1 MAVKDRALGTCC
13 FKFVLILTRA
23 RENHEYALKIRIS
36 TALPLNL
43 ALHFYPESMAIVT
56 LTTDFGDRGF
66 DLPKLKGALLSAAST
81 VQLVDLTHQVGNYD
95 IVQAAFLFRNAWQ
108 NFPKGTIHL
117 ISVNDY
123 PADTPRFLAAAHR
136 GHYFIAPDNGL
147 FSLIFPEDAPNQY
160 HIVQYEAKEL
170 IALDRIYARAVG
182 HLAQGRPI
190 IELGEATP
198 EVMQR
203 ITLQP
208 VISPSQIRGSVI
220 FIDGFDNAITN
231 INQPLFEQV
240 GGGRAFALYFK
251 RHDPIQGLSRYYHEV
266 DIGEPLCLFNSSN
279 LLEIAINMGK
289 ASSLLGINVEDTV
302 QIEFRS

>member
-1 MAVKDRALGTCC
+1 MP
-13 FKFVLILTRA
+13 F
-23 RENHEYALKIRIS
+23 
-36 TALPLNL
+36 
-43 ALHFYPESMAIVT
+43 VT
-56 LTTDFGDRGF
+56 LTTDFGDKGF
-66 DLPKLKGALLSAAST
+66 DLPKLKGALLTAAAS
-81 VQLVDLTHQVGNYD
+81 VQLIDLTHQVGNYN
-95 IVQAAFLFRNAWQ
+95 IVQAAFLFRNAWPS
-108 NFPKGTIHL
+108 FPKGTIHL

-123 PADTPRFLAAAHR
+123 PSNTPRFLAAAHR

-160 HIVQYEAKEL
+160 HLISYGPEEL
-170 IALDRIYARAVG
+170 ISLEQVYARAVG

-190 IELGEATP
+190 IELGETAT

-208 VISPSQIRGSVI
+208 VIGPSQIRGSVI
-220 FIDGFDNAITN
+220 FVDSFDNAITN
-231 INQPLFEQV
+231 INRALFEQV
-240 GGGRAFALYFK
+240 GGGRSFALYFK
-251 RHDPIQGLSRYYHEV
+251 RNDPIKNLCQYYHEV

-289 ASSLLGINVEDTV
+289 ASSLLGIHVEDTV

>member
-1 MAVKDRALGTCC
+1 MP
-13 FKFVLILTRA
+13 
-23 RENHEYALKIRIS
+23 Y
-36 TALPLNL
+36 
-43 ALHFYPESMAIVT
+43 VT
-56 LTTDFGDRGF
+56 LTTDFGDKGF

-81 VQLVDLTHQVGNYD
+81 VQLVDLTHSVGNYD
-95 IVQAAFLFRNAWQ
+95 IVQAAFLFRNAWASY
-108 NFPKGTIHL
+108 PKGTIHL

-123 PADTPRFLAAAHR
+123 PSENPRFLAAAHR

-160 HIVQYEAKEL
+160 HIIEYGAKEL
-170 IALDRIYARAVG
+170 ISLEHIYARAVG

-190 IELGEATP
+190 IELGEGAM

-220 FIDGFDNAITN
+220 FVDSFDNAITN
-231 INQPLFEQV
+231 IKRTLFDQV
-240 GGGRAFALYFK
+240 GDKRSFSLYFK
-251 RHDPIQGLSRYYHEV
+251 RNDPIKRLCQHYHEV
-266 DIGEPLCLFNSSN
+266 DIGEPLCLFNSSS

-289 ASSLLGINVEDTV
+289 ASSLLGIHVEDTV
-302 QIEFRS
+302 QIEFHS